1 MMMGTAF
8 DLATMCGYDSRFR
21 DGTQAIYTVAGTLIF
36 DQRNKLA
43 EAALNEGADYILWID
58 ADMRFP
64 KQTIERLLAH
74 DKDIVGVNATT
85 RNYPVSPTAKHLEC
99 NFEANELLPWL
110 PVNSKGKTG
119 LEKVAAIGCGVMLC
133 KAEVF
138 KKTPQPWFWF
148 HSLKSDK
155 ILGEDVHFC
164 IAAHDAGFET
174 WVDHGLS
181 NAIGHIGQYTY
192 SWQDIKMALT
202 NYSDLKTS
210 VANYLGR
217 SDLTSAI
224 PDFITLAEIRLA
236 RQLRLRQML
245 ETATLPT
252 TGGTS
257 TITLPADFLSIRDI
271 YIDQNPRRSLSYL
284 SPSAFTRD
292 ARAAESGLPVFYTQ
306 KSDQIEFAPIPDTN
320 YSVKMLYY
328 AKPAV
333 LTDSNTTNVFMTV
346 CPDALL
352 YGALIEAEP
361 YLMNDVRLAVWTQ
374 LYSNAVQSLAE
385 SDNTSEYAGVPL
397 TMSVTSR

>member
-43 EAALNEGADYILWID
+43 EAALKEGADYILWID

-64 KQTIERLLAH
+64 KNTIERLLAH

-99 NFEANELLPWL
+99 DFEKNSSTWI

-119 LEKVAAIGCGVMLC
+119 VEKVAAIGCGVMLC

-148 HSLKSDK
+148 HKLKSDK

-181 NAIGHIGQYTY
+181 NEIGHIGQYTY
-192 SWQDIKMALT
+192 SWQDIKDGSEQLQRPK
-202 NYSDLKTS
+202 NISRKLSRKK
-210 VANYLGR
+210 R
-217 SDLTSAI
+217 S
-224 PDFITLAEIRLA
+224 
-236 RQLRLRQML
+236 
-245 ETATLPT
+245 
-252 TGGTS
+252 
-257 TITLPADFLSIRDI
+257 
-271 YIDQNPRRSLSYL
+271 N
-284 SPSAFTRD
+284 
-292 ARAAESGLPVFYTQ
+292 
-306 KSDQIEFAPIPDTN
+306 
-320 YSVKMLYY
+320 
-328 AKPAV
+328 
-333 LTDSNTTNVFMTV
+333 
-346 CPDALL
+346 
-352 YGALIEAEP
+352 
-361 YLMNDVRLAVWTQ
+361 
-374 LYSNAVQSLAE
+374 
-385 SDNTSEYAGVPL
+385 
-397 TMSVTSR
+397 